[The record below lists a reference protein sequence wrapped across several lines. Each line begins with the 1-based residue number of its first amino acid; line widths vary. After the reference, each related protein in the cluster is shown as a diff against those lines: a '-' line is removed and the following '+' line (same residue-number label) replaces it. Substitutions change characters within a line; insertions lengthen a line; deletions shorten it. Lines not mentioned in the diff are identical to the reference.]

1 MAMPRKLKSQAG
13 EQLTPLELE
22 IMKVLWETGPA
33 SVQTVQESLPAE
45 RTLAYNSVQ
54 TMLNVLH
61 RKGKVRRELRAR
73 AFFYEPAVSRV
84 QASRQ
89 AVGDLVQRM
98 FDGSPESLV
107 LSLVE
112 TRQLTPEK
120 LARLTALF
128 EENNPEESDL
138 EESDPEEK
146 GHGNS

>member
-1 MAMPRKLKSQAG
+1 MPRPPGKTT

-33 SVQTVQESLPAE
+33 SVQAVQEKLPAD
-45 RTLAYNSVQ
+45 RQLAYNTVQ

-61 RKGKVRRELRAR
+61 RKGRVRRDTQGR
-73 AFFYEPAVSRV
+73 AFVYEPAVSRV
-84 QASRQ
+84 QAASQ

-112 TRQLTPEK
+112 ARQLTPET
-120 LARLTALF
+120 LARLSAM
-128 EENNPEESDL
+128 L
-138 EESDPEEK
+138 EEEEGD
-146 GHGNS
+146 GHEDA

>member
-1 MAMPRKLKSQAG
+1 MPRPSRPPGKQQ

-33 SVQTVQESLPAE
+33 AVQTVQEKLPPE
-45 RTLAYNSVQ
+45 RQLAYNTVQ
-54 TMLNVLH
+54 TMLNVLV

-73 AFFYEPAVSRV
+73 AYFYEPEISRV
-84 QASRQ
+84 QATRQ

-112 TRQLTPEK
+112 TRQLTAEK
-120 LARLTALF
+120 LSELTKM
-128 EENNPEESDL
+128 L
-138 EESDPEEK
+138 EEDSVEA
-146 GHGNS
+146 

>member
-1 MAMPRKLKSQAG
+1 MARPPGKTT

-33 SVQTVQESLPAE
+33 SVQAVQEKLPAE
-45 RTLAYNSVQ
+45 RQLAYNTVQ

-61 RKGKVRRELRAR
+61 RKGKARRELQGR
-73 AFFYEPAVSRV
+73 AFVYEPAVSRV
-84 QASRQ
+84 QAASQ

-112 TRQLTPEK
+112 ARQLTPET
-120 LARLTALF
+120 LARLSAM
-128 EENNPEESDL
+128 L
-138 EESDPEEK
+138 EEEGDDHED
-146 GHGNS
+146 H